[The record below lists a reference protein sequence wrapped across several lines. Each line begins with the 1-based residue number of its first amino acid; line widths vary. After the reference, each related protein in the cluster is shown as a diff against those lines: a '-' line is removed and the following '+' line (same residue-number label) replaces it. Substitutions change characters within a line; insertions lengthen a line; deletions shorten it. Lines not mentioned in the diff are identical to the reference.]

1 MQVFM
6 LIIRKYIYYNDNTLD
21 IDSFID
27 YKFLLWEF
35 ALECLFVGMQSN
47 QEFKEYMKRNF
58 NV

>member
-21 IDSFID
+21 IDNFID

-35 ALECLFVGMQSN
+35 AVECLFVGMQSN